1 MKWLLQSF
9 VLAFWLGYAPAS
21 QALCATDGTYGPG
34 DALIDLIV
42 YRPIGLVGTA
52 VGAAGFLAL
61 SPFAA
66 LASIPPPHDA
76 FGKTSDLLV
85 LTPAAFTFKRP
96 FGDCTEMGY
105 DDW

>member
-1 MKWLLQSF
+1 MKWLQS
-9 VLAFWLGYAPAS
+9 VLLCGWLIYAPVS
-21 QALCATDGTYGPG
+21 WALCATDGTYGPG
-34 DALIDLIV
+34 DGLVDLIV
-42 YRPIGLVGTA
+42 YRPIGLIGT
-52 VGAAGFLAL
+52 VLGTTGFLVL

-76 FGKTSDLLV
+76 LGKSSDLLV
-85 LTPAAFTFKRP
+85 MTPAAFTFKRP

>member
-1 MKWLLQSF
+1 MKRLARSLLLGVWL
-9 VLAFWLGYAPAS
+9 VYAPAS
-21 QALCATDGTYGPG
+21 WALCSTDGTYGPG

-42 YRPIGLVGTA
+42 YRPIGLVGTV

-76 FGKTSDLLV
+76 FAKSSDLLV